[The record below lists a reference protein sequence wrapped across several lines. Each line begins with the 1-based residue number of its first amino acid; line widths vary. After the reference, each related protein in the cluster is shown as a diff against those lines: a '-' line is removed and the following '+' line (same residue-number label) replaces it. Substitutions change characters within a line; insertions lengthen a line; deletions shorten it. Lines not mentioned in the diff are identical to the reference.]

1 MRLALF
7 GATGPTGRELLRQAL
22 ERKHEVQALVR
33 NPSKLEV
40 SNPNLTVLQ
49 GDVLDANAVDRVVQG
64 GDAVIV
70 ALGGKPSDKTRAL
83 ETGTKHI
90 VAAMK
95 KHRQKRI
102 VVVTSL
108 GVGDSAGQAGFLFEK
123 IIVPLFLKAEFA
135 DKLAQELV
143 IKASGLEFVIARP
156 GALTN
161 DTAKGTYTAARVLRK
176 GSPAKITRADVAHFC
191 LEQLQDGKWLGQA
204 VSLSN

>member
-1 MRLALF
+1 LD
-7 GATGPTGRELLRQAL
+7 
-22 ERKHEVQALVR
+22 VQALLR
-33 NPSKLEV
+33 NPGKLEV
-40 SNPNLTVLQ
+40 ANPKLTVLQ

-64 GDAVIV
+64 SDAVIV
-70 ALGGKPSDKTRAL
+70 SLGGKPGDKTRAL

-95 KHRQKRI
+95 KHGQKRLI
-102 VVVTSL
+102 VVTSL

-135 DKLAQELV
+135 DKLAQEAV
-143 IKASGLEFVIARP
+143 VKASGLEFVIARP

-161 DTAKGTYTAARVLRK
+161 DAAKGAYEATKQLRK
-176 GSPAKITRADVAHFC
+176 GSPAKITRADVARFC
-191 LEQLQDGKWLGQA
+191 LEQLEHDTWLGQA

>member
-1 MRLALF
+1 MKLALF
-7 GATGPTGRELLRQAL
+7 GASGPTGRQVLRQAL
-22 ERKHEVQALVR
+22 ERKLEVQVLAR
-33 NPSKLEV
+33 NPAKLEV
-40 SNPNLTVLQ
+40 ANPKLTVLQ
-49 GDVLDANAVDRVVQG
+49 GDVLDANAVDRLVQG
-64 GDAVIV
+64 SDTVIV
-70 ALGGKPSDKTRAL
+70 ALGGKPGDKTRAL

-95 KHRQKRI
+95 KHGQKRLI
-102 VVVTSL
+102 VVTSL

-135 DKLAQELV
+135 DKLAQEAV
-143 IKASGLEFVIARP
+143 VKASGLEFVIARP

-161 DTAKGTYTAARVLRK
+161 ETAKGTYEAARKLRA

-191 LEQLQDGKWLGQA
+191 LEQLNADMWLGQA